1 MTAFLYSSWGS
12 HSLLQWNRCFRTI
25 VLEKTLES
33 SMERKELKP
42 VNLKGNQPR
51 ILFGRTDAEAKA
63 PVLWPPDVNSW
74 LIGRDP
80 DAGKDWRQNKKV
92 TEDEMVEWH
101 HWFNGHELGQALGDG
116 EGQGSLVCC
125 STWDCEELYS
135 TWWLNNSNSNDCIFK
150 QKVWKSLWKT
160 FAILFT

>member
-80 DAGKDWRQNKKV
+80 DAGKDWRQNKRV

-101 HWFNGHELGQALGDG
+101 HWFNGHELGQALGDE